1 MEVIKKKITLDSLIS
16 RDKSNW
22 GKVTGTTFNIN
33 VFFTQDGDDMGIS
46 TEVPFI
52 ERSTTPVDY
61 SLLITKLAP
70 ILSGYMFGFMTGGTT
85 NFPLSNK
92 YPSIRYPGKTISQYF
107 INGIPVTGLT
117 EDRLDVVTSY
127 DANDKYKPGFDIES
141 TSGATDYKDVV
152 FSAGTRVIT
161 NSALNPITYLIDGDI
176 DPAELALL
184 PTTKRGVYYT
194 TSTGTS
200 RTIVSSKLSGYY
212 IPTTEMYYNSEGFNK
227 TNIHLSADTKE
238 NYLFGITSTPTVFS
252 DLVIERGRTSV
263 IQSHMQL
270 SEIRNMAELINY
282 GNGFYNLRKY

>member
-22 GKVTGTTFNIN
+22 GKMTGTTFNIN

-46 TEVPFI
+46 TEAPFI

-61 SLLITKLAP
+61 SLLTTKLTP

-85 NFPLSNK
+85 NFPWSNK
-92 YPSIRYPGKTISQYF
+92 YPSVRYPGKTISQYF

-141 TSGATDYKDVV
+141 TSGATDYKDVI

-161 NSALNPITYLIDGDI
+161 NSNLNPITYLIDGDI

-184 PTTKRGVYYT
+184 PTTKRGIYYR
-194 TSTGTS
+194 TSTGNT
-200 RTIVSSKLSGYY
+200 RTLLSSLFPTYN
-212 IPTTEMYYNSEGFNK
+212 IPTTEMHYNSEGFNE